1 MDKGWFAVDERVD
14 ERVDGGGLPLPRKN
28 PKSRGSGLP
37 RPVGEPV
44 SSKSAL
50 PSLPVPSKRVEAVPA
65 GEKPKKA
72 KKVTVPRKTGER
84 ADVLGGSTSG
94 LGVGRGK
101 LAPHNPE
108 RVQRN
113 LELAGKAKLQVSER
127 YVPVGVR
134 GVSREVTVVEDGET
148 VTPVPT
154 SERRWVGASLS
165 DAPGAHNA
173 NEDARPEPG
182 MASGEWTEEKL
193 AAVPG
198 GGKPSKETRKAG
210 SSLRVMPRD
219 VEIVRLLA
227 RFRYGNDVQVARYV
241 GASPKSVVQRL
252 RRLAKAGFLRQDK
265 ITHGQILWTPTSAGM
280 SMADVD
286 FRPISEGGISMV
298 TMAHT
303 LGVLNVAVEL
313 ETGQD
318 NVLSFDPW
326 PTINRRDALGRK
338 VQGETLISEREVKTA
353 IGRWNYDSML
363 ANQSVDSLFGAQ
375 YSEWEQGGR
384 QGLSPE
390 LIPGNEGFFQVQGHL
405 PDLVVARP
413 RAADGSPRSVAVE
426 MELSPKP
433 VDEWRRVLSLFR
445 MSNIYDRVVY
455 FTHKRNI
462 AAGLTRVATE
472 LELGERF
479 EVKHYEPRNQSLPFW
494 G

>member
-1 MDKGWFAVDERVD
+1 MDD
-14 ERVDGGGLPLPRKN
+14 RVDGGAGLPLPRKN
-28 PKSRGSGLP
+28 PKSGGSGLP

-44 SSKSAL
+44 SERGGL
-50 PSLPVPSKRVEAVPA
+50 PSLPVPSKRVKGVPA
-65 GEKPKKA
+65 GEKSQGGAP
-72 KKVTVPRKTGER
+72 VSRRTGER
-84 ADVLGGSTSG
+84 ADTLGGSTSG

-101 LAPHNPE
+101 LVPHNPE

-134 GVSREVTVVEDGET
+134 GVSREVTVVGEESSA
-148 VTPVPT
+148 PVPT
-154 SERRWVGASLS
+154 SERRWVGSSLS
-165 DAPGAHNA
+165 DAPGSHNA
-173 NEDARPEPG
+173 NEGARPESG

-193 AAVPG
+193 GAVAS

-210 SSLRVMPRD
+210 STLRVMPRD

-252 RRLAKAGFLRQDK
+252 RRLARAGFLRQDK

-363 ANQSVDSLFGAQ
+363 TNQSVDSLFGAQ